1 MARHAMAAADA
12 MDVDNERR
20 FSASTAGGSDF
31 TGGIGSE
38 SGRSSS
44 SVTSD
49 LQAKAKQKV
58 AFVQQLVRNLER
70 AITNMQPEDQEYLQR
85 FLNPD
90 DPCFATLCN
99 LLLARKYSPFVL
111 LRCVVLRAIQMILKI
126 AVSVASGEQP
136 QAADIGMRVFEELAG
151 KQLAPKAYTE
161 VYQLTEHSE
170 QAIVAVD
177 AMLVLAELGP
187 EAFGV
192 QMVDRLL
199 DLYELVPDR
208 ASELTEVALRVH
220 AWGDPTRSKLLE
232 VTLSHRCG
240 TALVE
245 VLLQMVNRSDEERS
259 LRAVKVLTGCLLTPA
274 GQDLLYTND
283 AHVLVEILLRELPN
297 RIERAAQFLCFAE
310 CLRALEM
317 KCKAARDH
325 RRADVI
331 QVLQDLRDDER
342 NEAAAREKCGEVL
355 TVMANS

>member
-1 MARHAMAAADA
+1 MAAVDA
-12 MDVDNERR
+12 MDVDDRR
-20 FSASTAGGSDF
+20 FSASTACSDRDLAGGC
-31 TGGIGSE
+31 GVE
-38 SGRSSS
+38 SGRSSMT
-44 SVTSD
+44 VTPD
-49 LQAKAKQKV
+49 LQAKANQKV

-70 AITNMQPEDQEYLQR
+70 AITNMQPEDQEYLHR
-85 FLNPD
+85 FLKPD

-151 KQLAPKAYTE
+151 KQLAPKVYNE
-161 VYQLTEHSE
+161 VYQLSEHSD

-177 AMLVLAELGP
+177 AMLVLTELGP

-192 QMVDRLL
+192 RMVERLL
-199 DLYELVPDR
+199 DLFELTPDR

-240 TALVE
+240 TSLVE
-245 VLLQMVNRSDEERS
+245 VLLQMVNRSDQERS

-274 GQDLLYTND
+274 GQNLLYTND
-283 AHVLVEILLRELPN
+283 AHVLVEILLRELPD
-297 RIERAAQFLCFAE
+297 RVASASEFSCFAE

-325 RRADVI
+325 RRAEVI
-331 QVLQDLRDDER
+331 QILEDLRDDER
-342 NEAAAREKCGEVL
+342 TDSAARGKCMEVL
-355 TVMANS
+355 AVMASA